1 MNVTKGGKLRLRLK
15 RDIPLY
21 GMLLPGALFFIIF
34 KYVPMYGIVMAFQN
48 FRMARGFLRSEWVGL
63 LNFQK
68 VFESAFF
75 PLVLKNTI
83 VISLYKIIVGFP
95 APILLA
101 LMLNEIRCR
110 PYKKLMQTI
119 VYMPHFIS
127 WIVVASLVNTFFSS
141 SSGVFAQITGQK
153 IDCLINPDKFRGV
166 LDDGRP
172 YLVFNESVAGAPRDR
187 GRLLLGVGKKG
198 GFSLC
203 KLYIVD
209 EGSLLE
215 SQNRRLALSYPYARQ
230 IGEKLYLGY
239 SYESQPG
246 NGGNNNDAMLA
257 VVTAREL

>member
-101 LMLNEIRCR
+101 LMLNEIRCSPSAQFR
-110 PYKKLMQTI
+110 PDSPACMQPWHCRI
-119 VYMPHFIS
+119 RQ
-127 WIVVASLVNTFFSS
+127 SS
-141 SSGVFAQITGQK
+141 
-153 IDCLINPDKFRGV
+153 
-166 LDDGRP
+166 
-172 YLVFNESVAGAPRDR
+172 
-187 GRLLLGVGKKG
+187 
-198 GFSLC
+198 
-203 KLYIVD
+203 
-209 EGSLLE
+209 
-215 SQNRRLALSYPYARQ
+215 LALPVPALPAACRYTT
-230 IGEKLYLGY
+230 
-239 SYESQPG
+239 
-246 NGGNNNDAMLA
+246 
-257 VVTAREL
+257 VFC